1 MSSIPIKK
9 RKYLESSDK
18 STPNEKEPEKLTPK
32 LYKYRSRFE
41 KWLEGM
47 RQNDI
52 IINFITE
59 IMSQLEASDENDFKG
74 ILCVLRRNEKTVAYT
89 SEGPKFKFIFEQ
101 VEQYLNNKD
110 YCSENFQ
117 KTLKEFSNGKDNRI
131 PTIICSIISHFQ
143 RCIRSNDSIKIVFEE
158 NGIPAIRKDYN
169 HTALAGN
176 RHFNDVLSKIL
187 KSYDNGKYVSILI
200 TKNKDTYNILYHE
213 FNEKLGQF
221 LTRTS

>member
-1 MSSIPIKK
+1 MNISSIPIKK
-9 RKYLESSDK
+9 RKYLENSDK
-18 STPNEKEPEKLTPK
+18 STPK

-59 IMSQLEASDENDFKG
+59 IMSQLEASDDLKG

-158 NGIPAIRKDYN
+158 NGIPASRNPWN

>member
-1 MSSIPIKK
+1 MSSLPIKK
-9 RKYLESSDK
+9 RKYPE
-18 STPNEKEPEKLTPK
+18 TPDELTPK
-32 LYKYRSRFE
+32 LYRYRSRLQ
-41 KWLEGM
+41 KWLEGI

-52 IINFITE
+52 RINFITQ
-59 IMSQLEASDENDFKG
+59 IMSQLEASDGLNG

-89 SEGPKFKFIFEQ
+89 SDGPKFKFIFEQ

-117 KTLKEFSNGKDNRI
+117 KTLKDFSNGKDNRI

-143 RCIRSNDSIKIVFEE
+143 RCIKSNDSIKIVFQE
-158 NGIPAIRKDYN
+158 NGTPVIRNPWN

-200 TKNKDTYNILYHE
+200 TKNKDTYNILHHE